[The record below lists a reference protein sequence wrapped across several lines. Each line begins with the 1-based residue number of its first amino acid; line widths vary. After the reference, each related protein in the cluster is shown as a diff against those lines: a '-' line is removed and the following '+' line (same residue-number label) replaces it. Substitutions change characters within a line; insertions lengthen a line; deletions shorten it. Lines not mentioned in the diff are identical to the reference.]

1 MAARTRK
8 RLVWDIRKNLIT
20 LPSDELFHI
29 AKAIGPVQGKDS
41 SELDLED
48 SEGCFEYIDA
58 FMSSESLLD
67 MEDQGMSRL
76 LSLQE
81 TVKSAKQICTDIC
94 TSNVDTNTHLT
105 HVSHPLTTDEQT
117 LTTNDTYLTPP
128 HASTDLRGVKGAEPR
143 ISTDINKMLAEY
155 ETLSRKIHQ
164 YMTTPYT
171 AH

>member
-76 LSLQE
+76 LLLQE

-105 HVSHPLTTDEQT
+105 HVT
-117 LTTNDTYLTPP
+117 
-128 HASTDLRGVKGAEPR
+128 ST
-143 ISTDINKMLAEY
+143 
-155 ETLSRKIHQ
+155 H
-164 YMTTPYT
+164 
-171 AH
+171 H